1 MSNPIIDKLIEGI
14 LKECTP
20 KSEEEINLYT
30 MANKV
35 KNKLESCVSEYK
47 LGFMIKEIVFGGS
60 FAKGTW
66 LKNEADIDI
75 FIKFKSDVDYGH
87 FEAYGKLIGMQSLKE
102 YSPYLRYAD
111 HPYVE
116 AYVDGVKFNIVPCYN
131 VSFGDWKSAADRSP
145 FHTSYVISN
154 LNQEKKNQVR
164 VLKKFLKSLKI
175 YGAEISIEGFSG
187 YVCEVLILKFGSFLS
202 TIQFFSTY
210 STDNSVIRITKPNH
224 EQEKYKR
231 IFDSFLVILDPIDEN
246 RNLGSAISSRSVAT
260 LIQSSRKFLSN
271 PGNNYFREEPVSHSN
286 NDLKDLLSSFILVID
301 FKYSDRPSDVI
312 WGQLKENDQVHM

>member
-1 MSNPIIDKLIEGI
+1 MSNPIINKLIEGI

-20 KSEEEINLYT
+20 KLEEEITLHA
-30 MANKV
+30 MANNV
-35 KNKLESCVSEYK
+35 MNKLESCVSEYK
-47 LGFMIKEIVFGGS
+47 LGFMINEIVFGGS

-75 FIKFKSDVDYGH
+75 FIKFKNDVDYGH

-145 FHTSYVISN
+145 FHTSYVINN

-164 VLKKFLKSLKI
+164 V
-175 YGAEISIEGFSG
+175 
-187 YVCEVLILKFGSFLS
+187 
-202 TIQFFSTY
+202 
-210 STDNSVIRITKPNH
+210 P
-224 EQEKYKR
+224 
-231 IFDSFLVILDPIDEN
+231 
-246 RNLGSAISSRSVAT
+246 
-260 LIQSSRKFLSN
+260 
-271 PGNNYFREEPVSHSN
+271 
-286 NDLKDLLSSFILVID
+286 
-301 FKYSDRPSDVI
+301 
-312 WGQLKENDQVHM
+312 